1 MAKIQSIRGMPDV
14 LPDASAMRLWVEDR
28 LKAVLARYGYAQVRM
43 PIVEATALFARGVGD
58 GTDIVEKEMYTFEDR
73 SGEALTLRPEGT
85 AGCVRLCE
93 EHGLLYNQT
102 QRLWYQGPMFRY
114 ERPQKGRYRQFEQ
127 LGVECFG
134 FAGPAIDA
142 ELLGL
147 CADFWTELGVREA
160 LTLELNTLGSPES
173 RAAYRDA
180 LLAYLRPLADRLDED
195 SRRRLERNPLRILDS
210 KDPETQALLTDA
222 PDLATCLDETSRAHF
237 DDLRRYL
244 DALAIPHV
252 VNPRIVRGLDY
263 YTHTVFE
270 WTTTALGAQ
279 GTVCGGGRYDG
290 LVERLGGRPTPGIGF
305 AMGLERLTLLVESLG
320 RAPAEAAPLDVYV
333 LSLDEA
339 HSAEALALGQR
350 LRQALP
356 ALAVQVHCSGGKA
369 KARFKKADASG
380 ARYALILGER
390 EIAEGTVAVKPL
402 REVETGQTTWT
413 LAALVDHWRGGLP
426 SPSSTDVST
435 RR

>member
-1 MAKIQSIRGMPDV
+1 
-14 LPDASAMRLWVEDR
+14 
-28 LKAVLARYGYAQVRM
+28 
-43 PIVEATALFARGVGD
+43 
-58 GTDIVEKEMYTFEDR
+58 
-73 SGEALTLRPEGT
+73 
-85 AGCVRLCE
+85 
-93 EHGLLYNQT
+93 
-102 QRLWYQGPMFRY
+102 
-114 ERPQKGRYRQFEQ
+114 
-127 LGVECFG
+127 VECFG

-147 CADFWTELGVREA
+147 CADFWSELGVQDA

-180 LLAYLRPLADRLDED
+180 LLAYLRPLADQLDED
-195 SRRRLERNPLRILDS
+195 SQRRLERNPLRILDS
-210 KDPETQALLTDA
+210 KVPETQALLAAA
-222 PDLATCLDETSRAHF
+222 PDLAACLDEASQTHF

-305 AMGLERLTLLVESLG
+305 AMGLERLTLLVEALG
-320 RAPAEAAPLDVYV
+320 AAPAEAAPLDVYV
-333 LSLDEA
+333 LALEEA

-356 ALAVQVHCSGGKA
+356 ALTVQVHCSGGKA

-390 EIAEGTVAVKPL
+390 EIAEGTVALKPL
-402 REVETGQTTWT
+402 REGDAGQTTWT
-413 LAALVDHWRGGLP
+413 LPALVDHWREGLP
-426 SPSSTDVST
+426 SPSSTDVAT